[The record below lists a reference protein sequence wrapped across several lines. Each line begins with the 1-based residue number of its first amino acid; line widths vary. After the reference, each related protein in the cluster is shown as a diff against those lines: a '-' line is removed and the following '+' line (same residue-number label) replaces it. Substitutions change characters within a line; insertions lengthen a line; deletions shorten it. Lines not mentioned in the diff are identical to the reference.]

1 MFCLTFDQLLDAV
14 SCPREHF
21 ANTVYPFMVNEQ
33 QVRELAFSGRRFRA
47 VEAQRI
53 GFVSKVLPTHEE
65 SLEAGLSLCKQ
76 IASKSPVAVLGIKNF
91 LNYSR
96 DHSVQDS
103 LDYALT
109 WNQSAIQTG
118 DMALAAMAK
127 LTREGPPKF
136 DDLPG
141 DKSKL

>member
-1 MFCLTFDQLLDAV
+1 M
-14 SCPREHF
+14 
-21 ANTVYPFMVNEQ
+21 
-33 QVRELAFSGRRFRA
+33 RELAFSGRRFGA
-47 VEAQRI
+47 LEAQHI

-65 SLEAGLSLCKQ
+65 SLETGLNLCKQ

-103 LDYALT
+103 LEFAIT
-109 WNQSAIQTG
+109 WNQSALQTG

-127 LTREGPPKF
+127 LKRDGPPQYSN
-136 DDLPG
+136 LPEV
-141 DKSKL
+141 KSKL